1 MVEWNWL
8 DWIGWVAL
16 VGLDWLGGIGWIGL
30 VGFGLVCFIYFQM
43 NLSTSSVKKVSKSQ
57 ISFEIDKF

>member
-1 MVEWNWL
+1 M
-8 DWIGWVAL
+8 AL